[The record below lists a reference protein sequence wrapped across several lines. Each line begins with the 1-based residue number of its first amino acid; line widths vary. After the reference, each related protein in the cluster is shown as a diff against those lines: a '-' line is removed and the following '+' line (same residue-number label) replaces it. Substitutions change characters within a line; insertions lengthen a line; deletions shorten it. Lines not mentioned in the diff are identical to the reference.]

1 MSVGFDLFLGD
12 WPVVGDDIVLD
23 VACEVAT
30 GQTLSCLDEEG
41 EPRMVTLEWTATPT
55 LAVPYGVGDTVELHV
70 RRAAIDAR
78 SRGAWTVRAPGG
90 ELLAAGNSAYS
101 SHPDDPEFFAP
112 LRFEVDGGNCPVTSV
127 DSCLDLRPF
136 VIDVDDGIGTTR
148 VGAGQSI
155 DTASGHRMQV
165 ERAGMY
171 TSFSDPKFC
180 PADGTPVSFK
190 FLIARR
196 LQ

>member
-23 VACEVAT
+23 VACEVSA